1 MTDLR
6 APGAA
11 ERPSSGQDASSG
23 TTTTADDA
31 MQVIRRRRLVTEPL
45 GHVEPL
51 DGLRAVAVMGVV
63 LYHARFTW
71 IPGGFLGVSTFFTLS
86 GFLITSLLL
95 REWNSSDEGVDL
107 RRFWRRRFRR
117 LLPAS
122 WMTIGAVLLMA
133 LVGIWNTDQ
142 LRSLRG
148 DVPFALA
155 EIINWHFIAQ
165 DRSYGADFLA
175 PSPLEHFWS
184 LAVEQQFYVILPLLV
199 VGVLALGRRR
209 PARQRIGALAAVF
222 VALAAFSAISNGW
235 YARTSIDR
243 AYFGTDTRMAEMLV
257 GSLLAIATLRR
268 LRLPPS
274 LARRV
279 SIALGLTAIV
289 VTGWLWHNATLDAAW
304 LYPWGLL
311 LSAGCTAAIVF
322 AAIQGGG
329 LGRVLSLPPLLWLG
343 RISYGVYLLHW
354 PVFLW
359 LTPARVGWSDWP
371 LFALRMA
378 VTCALAVAMFRLIEN
393 PVRHGQRLKGRRAPL
408 TALLAAFALLAATA
422 WVTRD
427 LPPPSA
433 LVTATQEQAATPTTL
448 PPPPVRVA
456 VVGDQVAASLGETI
470 SGVDGLDVTVS
481 TAPDCGLTVGGFIT
495 TSDGRVERDVDRCG
509 DVPRQWVETVQQSRP
524 DVVLVVGTMR
534 DAAARR
540 LDVNNPWTGPQDP
553 QVAEF
558 LRSDIAVLTDDLAAG
573 GAEVVLVT
581 VPRVRNAVSPVP
593 IPDPAPDPSAAEESL
608 LQIERQQVRDGNPGP
623 GFRENEV
630 ARVDQVNGILSS
642 VATERGL
649 RLLDLSAL
657 TRTWSG
663 GEFNAELRTDGVG
676 FTEEGGSAIGEWLLP
691 QLRERRTVV
700 AAAAPPPVI
709 APDTPL
715 PPAPPAQARRTVGA
729 GQRADVLVVGD
740 SVAFT
745 VGFALEDW
753 GADNGEARVT
763 TSAQFGCAVAR
774 GGSYR
779 FQRDLRIFEERCDW
793 ANGAGETAGY
803 PELVASFR
811 PDLVVLS
818 SGIWEIVDRRL
829 VDDDRYRHV
838 GAPDIDRYI
847 LGEFLSAIDTLGAD
861 GAHVV
866 VLTQPHIES
875 GLDKGYKDLAES
887 DPARI
892 DRLNELLRQAVDLR
906 PGVATLVD
914 LQGWVAGQPGGE
926 MDPAKRPDGIHFS
939 DEYAPNVA
947 DWLGPE
953 LLRIARGG

>member
-1 MTDLR
+1 
-6 APGAA
+6 
-11 ERPSSGQDASSG
+11 
-23 TTTTADDA
+23 

-593 IPDPAPDPSAAEESL
+593 IPDPAPNPSAAEESL

-630 ARVDQVNGILSS
+630 ARVDQVNGSLGGHRARSP
-642 VATERGL
+642 ATG
-649 RLLDLSAL
+649 
-657 TRTWSG
+657 
-663 GEFNAELRTDGVG
+663 
-676 FTEEGGSAIGEWLLP
+676 P
-691 QLRERRTVV
+691 
-700 AAAAPPPVI
+700 
-709 APDTPL
+709 
-715 PPAPPAQARRTVGA
+715 VGA
-729 GQRADVLVVGD
+729 D
-740 SVAFT
+740 
-745 VGFALEDW
+745 
-753 GADNGEARVT
+753 
-763 TSAQFGCAVAR
+763 
-774 GGSYR
+774 
-779 FQRDLRIFEERCDW
+779 
-793 ANGAGETAGY
+793 
-803 PELVASFR
+803 
-811 PDLVVLS
+811 
-818 SGIWEIVDRRL
+818 
-829 VDDDRYRHV
+829 
-838 GAPDIDRYI
+838 
-847 LGEFLSAIDTLGAD
+847 
-861 GAHVV
+861 AHVV
-866 VLTQPHIES
+866 RWRVQRGAAHRRRRLHRGGRLRNRRVAPAPAARAPHGGRRGGTATRDRPRHTAAARAAGTGPPHRRCRTTGRRAGRG
-875 GLDKGYKDLAES
+875 GLGRLHGRVRTRGLGRRQRRGARDHLGAVRLRRRTRRQLPV
-887 DPARI
+887 PARPP
-892 DRLNELLRQAVDLR
+892 DLR
-906 PGVATLVD
+906 GALR
-914 LQGWVAGQPGGE
+914 LGE
-926 MDPAKRPDGIHFS
+926 RC
-939 DEYAPNVA
+939 
-947 DWLGPE
+947 
-953 LLRIARGG
+953 R